1 VQLEVGQDQ
10 DDRQDDPSVRIDAPS
25 RSDGFVRGL
34 AQLIGGPLGEHAPVA
49 RRSVKFVSLIVLA
62 LTCLT
67 LALHFVQKSPCRDGA
82 WTDYKQYTNFC
93 YTDVLALYYAEGLS
107 NGEVPYVDHAVEYPV
122 LTGVMMGV
130 VGLPIHA
137 YGQSHPDFNQ
147 GQAFYDVTALV
158 LILFALATVA
168 MMLALRRNR
177 PWDAAMFAFSPA
189 LLVTATV
196 NWDFLAI
203 VLAVAGVYAWS
214 RKWPGYWAPALAGVC
229 LGLGTAAKLWPGFL
243 FVGLLAI
250 ALRTW
255 RWIPFFVAAGTAA
268 VTWLAVNLP
277 VMLTNFDNWR
287 RFIDLNNERGVDWGV
302 LYYIGRYVD
311 GKFWTGGEGD
321 SGLFQWLSR
330 DENRSLLNGIS
341 LALFALC
348 CLAIVWLTMQA
359 PVPPRLTQLAFLT
372 VAAFLLFNKVWSQQ
386 FTLWLLPLAI
396 LARPRWGA
404 FLAWQL
410 AEVAYFLTF
419 YGELLGASGKSV
431 MPEGVFIFASI
442 ARWVTVAV
450 LCGLVIRDI
459 RQPRLDVVRQSD
471 ALAV

>member
-1 VQLEVGQDQ
+1 MQAEVGQDR
-10 DDRQDDPSVRIDAPS
+10 DDRDRPASPRIDAPS
-25 RSDGFVRGL
+25 RSDGFVGGL
-34 AQLIGGPLGEHAPVA
+34 AELIGGRLGEHAPVA

-107 NGEVPYVDHAVEYPV
+107 DGQVPYVDHAVEYPV

-130 VGLPIHA
+130 IGLPVHA
-137 YGQSHPDFNQ
+137 YGQTHPDFNQ
-147 GQAFYDVTALV
+147 GQAFYDITALV
-158 LILFALATVA
+158 LFLFALGTVA
-168 MMLALRRNR
+168 MMLAIRRTR
-177 PWDAAMFAFSPA
+177 PWDVAMFALSPA

-203 VLAVAGVYAWS
+203 VLAVGGLYAWS
-214 RKWPGYWAPALAGVC
+214 RKWPGYWAPALTGVL

-243 FVGLLAI
+243 FVGLLAL

-255 RWIPFFVAAGTAA
+255 RWAPLFVAAGTA
-268 VTWLAVNLP
+268 VTTWLAVNVP
-277 VMLTNFDNWR
+277 VMVLNFDNWR

-311 GKFWTGGEGD
+311 AKFWSGGEGD

-341 LALFALC
+341 LALFAVA
-348 CLAIVWLTMQA
+348 CLGIIYLAMRA

-404 FLAWQL
+404 FLAWQV

-450 LCGLVIRDI
+450 LCGLVIREI
-459 RQPRLDVVRQSD
+459 RNPRLDVVRQSD
-471 ALAV
+471 PLTV